1 MLHGNEI
8 NGIGAI
14 RQLIADNQFE
24 LTKGAILLIPVLNIL
39 GFERHSRY
47 LPDRRDLNRAF
58 PGSDH
63 GSLASRMANRI
74 FEELVAR
81 CDFGIDIHT
90 ASVRRTNYPNVRG
103 DLRDDQVRRIAKA
116 FGCEIVMNGVGPKGS
131 LRREAC
137 KSGCPTIIMEGGE
150 VSKVEPGV
158 VESSVRGVKNVL
170 RELGMLDGERERPKY
185 QLVLEKS
192 KWIRAER
199 GGFLQFHVKPGD
211 VISKNDA
218 IATNA
223 TLLGREQ
230 NVMHAPFDSVVIGMT
245 TLPAVSPGE
254 PICNLGRLPKGT
266 RVSELLHKRSQEE
279 DGLEERL
286 VEELASNVL
295 VVDREE

>member
-1 MLHGNEI
+1 MDVRIPVHVRRAKAPGPTVFVSAALHGNEI

-158 VESSVRGVKNVL
+158 VESSVR
-170 RELGMLDGERERPKY
+170 
-185 QLVLEKS
+185 
-192 KWIRAER
+192 
-199 GGFLQFHVKPGD
+199 
-211 VISKNDA
+211 
-218 IATNA
+218 
-223 TLLGREQ
+223 
-230 NVMHAPFDSVVIGMT
+230 
-245 TLPAVSPGE
+245 
-254 PICNLGRLPKGT
+254 
-266 RVSELLHKRSQEE
+266 RSQK
-279 DGLEERL
+279 R
-286 VEELASNVL
+286 AS
-295 VVDREE
+295 